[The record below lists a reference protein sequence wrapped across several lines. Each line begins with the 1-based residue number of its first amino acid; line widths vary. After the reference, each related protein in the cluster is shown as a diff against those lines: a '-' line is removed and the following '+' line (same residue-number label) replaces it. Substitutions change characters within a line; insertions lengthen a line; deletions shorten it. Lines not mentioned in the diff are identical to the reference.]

1 MSSDLDVRE
10 LLRTDPAPAMH
21 VDLDAVVAEGRR
33 RSRRHTARWV
43 VAGSAVAAAA
53 VVAVVVVLSPTPEG
67 TSTPPA
73 GTTSTTVPSTGGSP
87 TESLPARAVGL
98 SGSTTLTAADGS
110 YAVSVADGVMS
121 VTVKDGGATGSPVKA
136 VLMAGGGTW
145 RMVDGT
151 GGHRVIVGVAPAGAE
166 RITYL
171 PTSGAKV
178 LPHDV
183 KTAAAGDFTAYLMTF
198 REPPS
203 TEMVAT
209 DVSWTYPGGATSWS
223 LAVEGWQ
230 PDQVGFG
237 IGMDGEAATP
247 LAPDGLTVTGPS
259 ATTGAPT
266 EVVFSIVI
274 PSPRLGT
281 PVQAQLQGDVAVV
294 DPARLMTEVRGA
306 DPETAL
312 AYSTFQVR
320 GGPSVL
326 WGLLP
331 PGATAVTPHLEGGAR
346 AGVPVL
352 QSTSSGW
359 TAFAVMV
366 DGTAEQVTGLD
377 ATLGNGRGGIGVIQ

>member
-1 MSSDLDVRE
+1 MPGDLDVLE
-10 LLRTDPAPAMH
+10 MLRTDPAPAMH

-33 RSRRHTARWV
+33 RARRNRARWV
-43 VAGSAVAAAA
+43 VAVSAVVAAVAAA
-53 VVAVVVVLSPTPEG
+53 VVVSPAPEG

-73 GTTSTTVPSTGGSP
+73 GTASTTVPSTGGSP
-87 TESLPARAVGL
+87 TESLPTVGAGL
-98 SGSTTLTAADGS
+98 SGSATLTAVNGS
-110 YAVSVADGVMS
+110 YAVSVAGGVMS
-121 VTVKDGGATGSPVKA
+121 VTVHGAGATESTVKA
-136 VLMAGGGTW
+136 VVMAGGGTW
-145 RMVDGT
+145 RMVDGI
-151 GGHRVIVGVAPAGAE
+151 GGHRALVGVAPAGAE
-166 RITYL
+166 QITYL
-171 PTSGAKV
+171 PASGGKV

-183 KTAAAGDFTAYLMTF
+183 KTAAAGDFTAYVITF
-198 REPPS
+198 RDAPK

-209 DVSWTYPGGATSWS
+209 DVGWTFPGGQPAWS

-237 IGMDGEAATP
+237 IGMGGEATTP
-247 LAPDGLTVTGPS
+247 LAPDGFTVTGPS
-259 ATTGAPT
+259 GTTGT
-266 EVVFSIVI
+266 SRDVVFSIVI
-274 PSPRLGT
+274 PGPRLGT

-294 DPARLMTEVRGA
+294 DPARLMTQVRGA
-306 DPETAL
+306 DPDTAL

-331 PGATAVTPHLEGGAR
+331 PGATAVTPHLEGDAR

-366 DGTAEQVTGLD
+366 DGTADQVTGLD
-377 ATLGNGRGGIGVIQ
+377 ATLANGRGGIGVIQ

>member
-1 MSSDLDVRE
+1 MSSDLELIE

-21 VDLDAVVAEGRR
+21 VSLHEVVAEGRR
-33 RSRRHTARWV
+33 RSRRKTARWV
-43 VAGSAVAAAA
+43 VAGSAVAAASVVAA
-53 VVAVVVVLSPTPEG
+53 VVLLSPTPEG

-73 GTTSTTVPSTGGSP
+73 GTPSTTVRSTGGPSTQSP
-87 TESLPARAVGL
+87 PPVGAGL
-98 SGSTTLTAADGS
+98 SGSATLSAANGS

-121 VTVKDGGATGSPVKA
+121 VTIRGDGATEIPVKA
-136 VLMAGGGTW
+136 SLMAGGGTW
-145 RMVDGT
+145 RKVDGV

-166 RITYL
+166 QIAYL

-183 KTAAAGDFTAYLMTF
+183 KTAAAGDFTAYLITF
-198 REPPS
+198 REAPK
-203 TEMVAT
+203 TDMVAT
-209 DVSWTYPGGATSWS
+209 DVSWTYPGGEPSWS
-223 LAVEGWQ
+223 LLTEGWQ

-237 IGMDGEAATP
+237 IGMDGQAATP
-247 LAPDGLTVTGPS
+247 LTPDGFTVTGPS
-259 ATTGAPT
+259 GTTGT
-266 EVVFSIVI
+266 TREVVFSIVI
-274 PSPRLGT
+274 PNPRLGT

-306 DPETAL
+306 DPETAV

-331 PGATAVTPHLEGGAR
+331 PGATSVTPHLEGDAR

-352 QSTSSGW
+352 QPTSTGW

-366 DGTAEQVTGLD
+366 EGTADQVTGLE
-377 ATLGNGRGGIGVIQ
+377 ATLGDGRGRVGVIE